1 MKDRNGNVL
10 QGISAQGKISKRM
23 YYYKSKTGL
32 VKFQKPVSKV
42 TQKLL
47 GFRNIS
53 KLNYENALSINEN
66 HNNSINNRKV

>member
-1 MKDRNGNVL
+1 
-10 QGISAQGKISKRM
+10 M
-23 YYYKSKTGL
+23 YYYKSKSGL
-32 VKFQKPVSKV
+32 VKFRKPIAKV

-66 HNNSINNRKV
+66 HNKRLAKLLRNKESI

>member
-1 MKDRNGNVL
+1 
-10 QGISAQGKISKRM
+10 M